1 MDQYKIGR
9 FIAEKRKQK
18 NMTQEA
24 LGEKVGVNNKTVSR
38 WETGRYMP
46 DLDTIPVLCE
56 ELGIT
61 VNELLC
67 GEKLDENYKEQADEN
82 IMDVFAVNKSIN
94 KRKLLCDIL
103 TGAGAGIIL
112 GVVYAPDTTKK
123 AICVGFGLAL
133 LCAGWFLR
141 YKSDQAVIGR

>member
-1 MDQYKIGR
+1 
-9 FIAEKRKQK
+9 
-18 NMTQEA
+18 
-24 LGEKVGVNNKTVSR
+24 
-38 WETGRYMP
+38 MP
-46 DLDTIPVLCE
+46 DLDTIPVLCD

-67 GEKLDENYKEQADEN
+67 GKQLDEHYKEQADEN
-82 IMDVFAVNKSIN
+82 LMDVFAANKSIN

-103 TGAGAGIIL
+103 AGAGAGIIL

-133 LCAGWFLR
+133 LCAGWFLQ
-141 YKSDQAVIGR
+141 YKLDQTVIGR

>member
-1 MDQYKIGR
+1 MNSLKTGNYIALKRKEAGITQKEL
-9 FIAEKRKQK
+9 AEKLMISDK
-18 NMTQEA
+18 A
-24 LGEKVGVNNKTVSR
+24 VSR
-38 WETGRYMP
+38 WETGKYMP
-46 DLDTIPVLCE
+46 DLDTIPVLCD

-67 GEKLDENYKEQADEN
+67 GKQLDEHYKEQADEN
-82 IMDVFAVNKSIN
+82 LMDVFAANKSIN

-103 TGAGAGIIL
+103 AGAGAGIIL

-133 LCAGWFLR
+133 LCAGWLLR
-141 YKSDQAVIGR
+141 YKLDQAVIGR

>member
-1 MDQYKIGR
+1 
-9 FIAEKRKQK
+9 
-18 NMTQEA
+18 MTQEA
-24 LGEKVGVNNKTVSR
+24 LGEKVGVSNKTDTR

-46 DLDTIPVLCE
+46 DLDTITMLCE

-67 GEKLDENYKEQADEN
+67 GEKLGENYKKQADEN
-82 IMDVFAVNKSIN
+82 IMDVFAVNKNIN

-133 LCAGWFLR
+133 LCTGWFLR
-141 YKSDQAVIGR
+141 YKLDQAVIGR

>member
-9 FIAEKRKQK
+9 FIAETRKQK
-18 NMTQEA
+18 NLTQEA
-24 LGEKVGVNNKTVSR
+24 LGEKVGVTNKTVSR

-82 IMDVFAVNKSIN
+82 ILDVFVVNKSIN
-94 KRKLLCDIL
+94 KRKLLCDSLI
-103 TGAGAGIIL
+103 GAGAGIIL

-133 LCAGWFLR
+133 LCVGWFLR
-141 YKSDQAVIGR
+141 YKLDQAVIGR

>member
-9 FIAEKRKQK
+9 FIAENRKQK

-24 LGEKVGVNNKTVSR
+24 LGSKVGVTNKTVSR

-46 DLDTIPVLCE
+46 DLDTIPVLCD

-61 VNELLC
+61 ANELLC
-67 GEKLDENYKEQADEN
+67 GEKLDENYKEKADEN
-82 IMDVFAVNKSIN
+82 VMDVLAVNKSIN

-103 TGAGAGIIL
+103 TGVGAGIIYVCFFILFYDVDKGHML
-112 GVVYAPDTTKK
+112 GYNIAK
-123 AICVGFGLAL
+123 
-133 LCAGWFLR
+133 
-141 YKSDQAVIGR
+141 

>member
-18 NMTQEA
+18 NLTQEA
-24 LGEKVGVNNKTVSR
+24 LGEKVGVTNKTVSR

-46 DLDTIPVLCE
+46 DLDTIPALCE

-82 IMDVFAVNKSIN
+82 ILDVFAVNKSIN
-94 KRKLLCDIL
+94 KRKLL
-103 TGAGAGIIL
+103 
-112 GVVYAPDTTKK
+112 
-123 AICVGFGLAL
+123 
-133 LCAGWFLR
+133 
-141 YKSDQAVIGR
+141 

>member
-9 FIAEKRKQK
+9 FIAETRKQK
-18 NMTQEA
+18 NLTQEA
-24 LGEKVGVNNKTVSR
+24 LGEKVGVTNKTVSR

-82 IMDVFAVNKSIN
+82 ILDVFAVNKSIN
-94 KRKLLCDIL
+94 KRKLLCDSLI
-103 TGAGAGIIL
+103 GAGAGIIL

-133 LCAGWFLR
+133 LCVGWFLR
-141 YKSDQAVIGR
+141 YRLDQAVIGR

>member
-1 MDQYKIGR
+1 MNQEKIGS
-9 FIAEKRKQK
+9 FIASCRKEQGF
-18 NMTQEA
+18 TQAKLAER
-24 LGEKVGVNNKTVSR
+24 LGITDRAVSK
-38 WETGRYMP
+38 WENGKSLP
-46 DLDTIPVLCE
+46 DASIMLELCE
-56 ELGIT
+56 LLKIT

-94 KRKLLCDIL
+94 KRELLCDIL
-103 TGAGAGIIL
+103 TGAGAGVIL

-133 LCAGWFLR
+133 LCVGWLLR
-141 YKSDQAVIGR
+141 YKLDQAVIGR

>member
-9 FIAEKRKQK
+9 FIAETRKQK
-18 NMTQEA
+18 NLTQEA

-82 IMDVFAVNKSIN
+82 ILDVFAVNKSIN
-94 KRKLLCDIL
+94 KRKLLCDSLI
-103 TGAGAGIIL
+103 GAGAGIIL

-133 LCAGWFLR
+133 LCVGWFLR
-141 YKSDQAVIGR
+141 YKLDQTVIGR

>member
-1 MDQYKIGR
+1 
-9 FIAEKRKQK
+9 
-18 NMTQEA
+18 
-24 LGEKVGVNNKTVSR
+24 
-38 WETGRYMP
+38 MP

-82 IMDVFAVNKSIN
+82 ILDVFAVNKSIN

-103 TGAGAGIIL
+103 TGVGAGIIYVCFFIL
-112 GVVYAPDTTKK
+112 IMMLT
-123 AICVGFGLAL
+123 
-133 LCAGWFLR
+133 
-141 YKSDQAVIGR
+141 

>member
-9 FIAEKRKQK
+9 FIAENRKKK
-18 NMTQEA
+18 NMTQKV
-24 LGEKVGVNNKTVSR
+24 LGEKVGVTNKTVSR

-46 DLDTIPVLCE
+46 DLDTIPILCD

-67 GEKLDENYKEQADEN
+67 GEHLHDNYKEQADEN
-82 IMDVFAVNKSIN
+82 IMDVFAVNKGIN

-103 TGAGAGIIL
+103 TGAGTGIIL

-133 LCAGWFLR
+133 LCVGWFLR
-141 YKSDQAVIGR
+141 YKLDQAVIGR